1 MVAVLMF
8 VAGLGALPLSGVL
21 GQATPVPADYTIHEL
36 PTLGG
41 DNAAVVEVNDDG
53 IAVGWSEL
61 RPGDDTA
68 HATLWA
74 GGEPVDLGTLGGD
87 DSFAWDINDA
97 GIVVGS
103 AETAE
108 GQSHAVI
115 WRDGVITDLSTL
127 GGENGGAHA
136 VNGAGVVVGSAQV
149 ASGDLHAFRWQ
160 GGVMADLG
168 TLGGDESDAY
178 DITADGT
185 VYGLAAIATGQHHA
199 VRWDTGG
206 ITDLGTPGGQ
216 TSTAFAANAGGLAVG
231 WTRRPDGTDHA
242 VGWREIGSLDE
253 LDPADPAASAAV
265 AVNAAGNIAGSTA
278 PGTPDMRV
286 VVWIAG
292 QRTQLP
298 GLNDGRSG
306 ALAIT
311 DAGVVGGY
319 AADASDRQRPV
330 LWMPSSAPPPAALSR
345 PLAATPVGAPSAS
358 PPSTARSVVW
368 DGIDVTVELRENS
381 ALRVTERNRIDFIG
395 GPFRSGYREIPLTA
409 IEDVDQITVGEVDGG
424 IQAYRYVSPS
434 EFSADNPNTYTY
446 RVTGPTLR
454 IDWSF
459 PPTTSQSRTFQLD
472 YDALGA
478 LRVYDDVETPY
489 QQISWIGVDDDI
501 TENARVNNATLRFV
515 LPQPVDPGRTVIQ
528 GPGSQ
533 QPEEHTTD
541 GKTWVWTASN
551 LGPGETLEA
560 SLQFPPLVAA
570 TKPSWQT
577 TSDRA
582 ERQQAE
588 RDARVTP
595 APQGTPTASASPVV
609 SSAAAPGASPV
620 AMPSSIPP
628 CTEVI
633 EDDFYGKTRDLLAD
647 CTTDRPIFVP
657 EEWVFDG
664 GGHTIFAIDPDDGR
678 LTGGVIMITGA
689 SGTVRHVSI
698 DGSRLTAGCV
708 VDRGQTALT
717 GVVVRGASGEV
728 SGVTV
733 RNLAR
738 PLPAAAAPPTNP
750 PESVSESCGTGIAVL
765 GREANVTVIENVIE
779 NVGYVGVLVEV
790 GQASISHTTIDRA
803 ADTGILALLGAHV
816 RISPGNQI
824 RNGFIGI
831 QLEGEGTGGRVAGTT
846 IERMALMGVA
856 IIGGAQASIANNSI
870 ADTAVNGI
878 AIEGETTEATIENNQ
893 LDDPGEVGIK
903 GLQAS
908 VEVRGNRVS
917 GGDFGIGIG
926 DGGTAQVFGNTL
938 NRPQNTG
945 IYVLHEGTSATIVGN
960 TVADAA
966 SDGIW
971 VEQAARATITG
982 NTVTDATSTGITAV
996 AGATV
1001 TIAGENVV
1009 RGGERGI
1016 VIGGTGTTG
1025 TVTGNRVEG
1034 AGVVGITI
1042 QTGATAP
1049 DVSSN
1054 TITGARFG
1062 IATLGAGTSSTV
1074 TDNSVTELEAT
1085 GYTVESGATAKLRR
1099 NHVTQ
1104 ANVGIYVDGLESSA
1118 DLSENRIE
1126 QTTTAGIVLATGSQ
1140 TIAASNTI
1148 SVPGIDGIRITGAG
1162 TTATISDSSISG
1174 ATETGIK
1181 VNAGAQATIED
1192 GNQVTGG
1199 KWGISVLDADTTAA
1213 VHGNDVSGVASQGI
1227 TVLYGARA
1235 TVSDNAITGGATGVL
1250 VKDRGSAIVE
1260 GNTIREV
1267 TYVGISFAPAPPPVA
1282 TTPAATSADGGAIV
1296 SRDISFDPTTITIP
1310 ANTDVTVVLPNQGV
1324 IPHNFS
1330 IDELGIDVDIA
1341 PGATEETV
1349 INAPPGTYEYYCN
1362 VPGHKQAGM
1371 VGTLTVSADTA
1382 TLAVATPVPAP
1393 VAPAPAAA
1401 AEQADVIRRNTIE
1414 GSRFGIVV
1422 RGAGSPI
1429 TVEGNHVRSVGATG
1443 ISIEDQAL
1451 ADLASNTVADASTGI
1466 NIADGGTSATLTGNH
1481 VTDTTDRGIHVHLG
1495 ADALLRKN
1503 TVTRA
1508 ATSGIVVAG
1517 SGTVAT
1523 LEGNIVSNAAEIG
1536 IAVESAATATI
1547 DKGNFISGGKW
1558 GISILSSVTS
1568 AEVRGNRVRNATNQ
1582 GISVLYGA
1590 SATVDGNTVE
1600 GGDSGIYV
1608 RYPNSRAV
1616 ITGNHVSAED
1626 EGIYVWEGATAER
1639 IADNTVSGGRSGIVV
1654 AGARSTAVVET
1665 NRVSDVSL
1673 EGIHIGSEAS
1683 AEIRRNDV
1691 TKVGRSVNSRG
1702 IFITGQAT
1710 TATIEENTLTDI
1722 RGTGIL
1728 FNYGAKGTISGN
1740 TLTAVTNTGIRI
1752 DADTRVTVT
1761 GNTVRDVRAI
1771 GIEARASESTVTDNT
1786 VVNASQVGI
1795 QLGPDAAVTITGNT
1809 ITGPDDPDLDR
1820 DGSYGIQALRR
1831 VTGTVTDNRVA
1842 NHFNAS
1848 PDYTACG
1855 VLIDAEAPSI
1865 VMSENLFPDPGN
1877 EVDMCD
1883 ARPRLPAS
1891 ARASTATSAAATPVV
1906 ATRVAVA
1913 SPGPVASPG
1922 ATPVPAATP
1931 MATPVVTAT
1940 PLPAATTIPA
1950 STPALAA
1957 ASPSPKTRGPVAS
1970 PSGINLGGWV
1980 YLPGSTCFQD
1990 SCRLHLQIDPAAP
2003 GRQVVVVRL
2012 TDPQGSL
2019 LALDTVPTIE
2029 VTWTL
2034 LTSEGAGGDASVF
2047 STVLKPDA
2055 VGSTHTGVVTLA
2067 ARGWWE
2073 ASVTVTAAGADAP
2086 YWGWNFWLVVPD
2098 PNATGTGPRPPPEP
2112 AAQTLFEEALASLT
2126 RLRAVHVAT
2135 SRDDGRGGFSS
2146 WDTDV
2151 RAATA
2156 EQPAA
2161 SVTWKY
2167 DTDGRRTGEMIIGD
2181 RRWVTVPGKGWVAAK
2196 PVPFTPPP
2204 AWDQLYTG
2212 ATGFQFGPIQQL
2224 GRDEESF
2231 QVVTFWQ
2238 PAEASPSGEPAWYV
2252 WWVGRDSGRLRREAV
2267 VSTDL
2272 YQVRSFSRF
2281 DEPVRIDP
2289 PPAPAPSTATPE
2301 PMLSTAATPTLP
2313 ADGGPSATPP
2323 ASTAG
2328 ESGSVET
2335 PEASACAAA
2344 WQDNSATATRTLI
2357 ADCTTE
2363 VPIELPN
2370 GWTFDGQGHTIR
2382 LVDPPR
2388 RFHGGV
2394 IKRRIRYTAQH
2405 HRQVLVAAAAD
2416 GRSDGQ
2422 LTR

>member
-1 MVAVLMF
+1 
-8 VAGLGALPLSGVL
+8 
-21 GQATPVPADYTIHEL
+21 
-36 PTLGG
+36 
-41 DNAAVVEVNDDG
+41 
-53 IAVGWSEL
+53 
-61 RPGDDTA
+61 
-68 HATLWA
+68 
-74 GGEPVDLGTLGGD
+74 
-87 DSFAWDINDA
+87 
-97 GIVVGS
+97 
-103 AETAE
+103 
-108 GQSHAVI
+108 
-115 WRDGVITDLSTL
+115 
-127 GGENGGAHA
+127 
-136 VNGAGVVVGSAQV
+136 
-149 ASGDLHAFRWQ
+149 
-160 GGVMADLG
+160 
-168 TLGGDESDAY
+168 
-178 DITADGT
+178 
-185 VYGLAAIATGQHHA
+185 
-199 VRWDTGG
+199 
-206 ITDLGTPGGQ
+206 
-216 TSTAFAANAGGLAVG
+216 
-231 WTRRPDGTDHA
+231 

-253 LDPADPAASAAV
+253 LDPADPVASVSV
-265 AVNAAGNIAGSTA
+265 AVNAVGNIAGSTA
-278 PGTPDMRV
+278 PGTPDTRA

-306 ALAIT
+306 AFAIT

-381 ALRVTERNRIDFIG
+381 ALHVTERNRIDFIG
-395 GPFRSGYREIPLTA
+395 GPFRSGYREIPLAA

-424 IQAYRYVSPS
+424 IQAYRYVSSS

-541 GKTWVWTASN
+541 GKTWVRTASN

-560 SLQFPPLVAA
+560 SLQFPPLVEA

-577 TSDRA
+577 ASDRA

-588 RDARVTP
+588 RDTRVTP

-689 SGTVRHVSI
+689 SGTVRHVTI

-945 IYVLHEGTSATIVGN
+945 IYVLHEGTSATIAGN

-1016 VIGGTGTTG
+1016 EVAGAGTTA

-1034 AGVVGITI
+1034 TGVVGITI
-1042 QTGATAP
+1042 NRGAAAR
-1049 DVSSN
+1049 DVSGNTVAGAQFGIVFEGESTRGTIADNLLEDTGQDGIVVQLGAEASATGNTVTRVGNTGILVASGAVADITGNIIGVEGIGIGVRDEATHALVINNSLSMIDSELSDEGISISEGASVRIEEN
-1054 TITGARFG
+1054 TITGGDVG
-1062 IATLGAGTSSTV
+1062 IA
-1074 TDNSVTELEAT
+1074 
-1085 GYTVESGATAKLRR
+1085 
-1099 NHVTQ
+1099 
-1104 ANVGIYVDGLESSA
+1104 
-1118 DLSENRIE
+1118 
-1126 QTTTAGIVLATGSQ
+1126 
-1140 TIAASNTI
+1140 
-1148 SVPGIDGIRITGAG
+1148 
-1162 TTATISDSSISG
+1162 
-1174 ATETGIK
+1174 
-1181 VNAGAQATIED
+1181 
-1192 GNQVTGG
+1192 
-1199 KWGISVLDADTTAA
+1199 
-1213 VHGNDVSGVASQGI
+1213 
-1227 TVLYGARA
+1227 
-1235 TVSDNAITGGATGVL
+1235 
-1250 VKDRGSAIVE
+1250 
-1260 GNTIREV
+1260 
-1267 TYVGISFAPAPPPVA
+1267 
-1282 TTPAATSADGGAIV
+1282 
-1296 SRDISFDPTTITIP
+1296 
-1310 ANTDVTVVLPNQGV
+1310 
-1324 IPHNFS
+1324 
-1330 IDELGIDVDIA
+1330 
-1341 PGATEETV
+1341 
-1349 INAPPGTYEYYCN
+1349 
-1362 VPGHKQAGM
+1362 
-1371 VGTLTVSADTA
+1371 
-1382 TLAVATPVPAP
+1382 
-1393 VAPAPAAA
+1393 
-1401 AEQADVIRRNTIE
+1401 
-1414 GSRFGIVV
+1414 
-1422 RGAGSPI
+1422 
-1429 TVEGNHVRSVGATG
+1429 
-1443 ISIEDQAL
+1443 
-1451 ADLASNTVADASTGI
+1451 
-1466 NIADGGTSATLTGNH
+1466 
-1481 VTDTTDRGIHVHLG
+1481 G
-1495 ADALLRKN
+1495 ADP
-1503 TVTRA
+1503 
-1508 ATSGIVVAG
+1508 G
-1517 SGTVAT
+1517 
-1523 LEGNIVSNAAEIG
+1523 
-1536 IAVESAATATI
+1536 
-1547 DKGNFISGGKW
+1547 
-1558 GISILSSVTS
+1558 
-1568 AEVRGNRVRNATNQ
+1568 
-1582 GISVLYGA
+1582 
-1590 SATVDGNTVE
+1590 
-1600 GGDSGIYV
+1600 
-1608 RYPNSRAV
+1608 
-1616 ITGNHVSAED
+1616 
-1626 EGIYVWEGATAER
+1626 
-1639 IADNTVSGGRSGIVV
+1639 
-1654 AGARSTAVVET
+1654 STAVIERNTVD
-1665 NRVSDVSL
+1665 DVWDA
-1673 EGIHIGSEAS
+1673 GIHIRDGAS
-1683 AEIRRNDV
+1683 AEIIHNDV
-1691 TKVGRSVNSRG
+1691 TKGYRWG
-1702 IFITGQAT
+1702 ILVMGQGT
-1710 TATIEENTLTDI
+1710 TASVTNNALADI
-1722 RGTGIL
+1722 RDSSIQFGQ
-1728 FNYGAKGTISGN
+1728 GAQGTISGN

-1752 DADTRVTVT
+1752 IDANTKVTVT
-1761 GNTVRDVRAI
+1761 RNTVRGARAI
-1771 GIEARASESTVTDNT
+1771 GIEVRAPEVTITDNT
-1786 VVNASQVGI
+1786 IAGSGSAGI
-1795 QLGPDAAVTITGNT
+1795 QLGPDTVVVVTENT
-1809 ITGPDDPDLDR
+1809 VSGPGEQDIDR
-1820 DGSYGIQALRR
+1820 DGPYGIQVFRGVSGTISTNQ
-1831 VTGTVTDNRVA
+1831 VTGHGNLNPQYV
-1842 NHFNAS
+1842 
-1848 PDYTACG
+1848 ACG
-1855 VLIDAEAPSI
+1855 IVIDADAPGVG
-1865 VMSENLFPDPGN
+1865 VMDNYFPESGN
-1877 EVDMCD
+1877 EVDLCD
-1883 ARPRLPAS
+1883 GRVAAPDVKPV
-1891 ARASTATSAAATPVV
+1891 AAATPL
-1906 ATRVAVA
+1906 AVT
-1913 SPGPVASPG
+1913 SPTPAPISIP
-1922 ATPVPAATP
+1922 ATPSSPNTP
-1931 MATPVVTAT
+1931 RPVTTMNGVELIRLVDIKGVMACGTAGC
-1940 PLPAATTIPA
+1940 P
-1950 STPALAA
+1950 
-1957 ASPSPKTRGPVAS
+1957 
-1970 PSGINLGGWV
+1970 
-1980 YLPGSTCFQD
+1980 
-1990 SCRLHLQIDPAAP
+1990 LHLVIDPAVP
-2003 GRQVVVVRL
+2003 GRQVIVVRL
-2012 TDPQGSL
+2012 TDLDGSPL
-2019 LALDTVPTIE
+2019 PLEAAPTIE
-2029 VTWTL
+2029 ITWTP
-2034 LTSEGAGGDASVF
+2034 LTSATVAAEAGPF
-2047 STVLKPDA
+2047 STVLMPDA
-2055 VGSTHTGVVTLA
+2055 AGSTQTGEVTLSES
-2067 ARGWWE
+2067 GWWE
-2073 ASVTVTAAGADAP
+2073 ASVAVTPADADAP
-2086 YWGWNFWLVVPD
+2086 WTISTFWLVLPD
-2098 PNATGTGPRPPPEP
+2098 ST
-2112 AAQTLFEEALASLT
+2112 
-2126 RLRAVHVAT
+2126 AT
-2135 SRDDGRGGFSS
+2135 SSGPEAATDPEAHALFARGLAILTSLQSLGYQTSLNDGKGVYAS

-2161 SVTWKY
+2161 SVTWKN
-2167 DTDGRRTGEMIIGD
+2167 DTDGRRTGEMIVGD

-2382 LVDPPR
+2382 LVDPPG

-2405 HRQVLVAAAAD
+2405 HRQVLVAAAAAD